1 MALLAEELVEEWL
14 NRKGYFTIRGVKL
27 GVHEIDLLAVRQTGK
42 TLECRHV
49 EVQASVR
56 PVGYMTRVPKD
67 VQRATGRAASS
78 TKVRTDGELRQGIRE
93 WIEKK
98 YDHPEKRKL
107 RSQLA
112 PGPWSRELVVHQIK
126 FEHELELVR
135 DAGIT
140 VHRLSDVLR
149 ELGSGQL
156 LLEGAAGG
164 HLVDLVSMTAPSMPS
179 TPDNIALH
187 PTPVREIASRRR

>member
-27 GVHEIDLLAVRQTGK
+27 GVHEIDLLAVRQVGK
-42 TLECRHV
+42 TLECRHL

-56 PVGYMTRVPKD
+56 PVSYMTRVPRD
-67 VQRATGRAASS
+67 VQKATGRGAASA
-78 TKVRTDGELRQGIRE
+78 KIRTGNELLQGIKE

-98 YDHPEKRKL
+98 YDHPAKRRL
-107 RSQLA
+107 LNRLA

-126 FEHELELVR
+126 YEHELDLVR

-149 ELGSGQL
+149 ELAGGEL

-164 HLVDLVSMTAPSMPS
+164 HLVDLVSMTKP
-179 TPDNIALH
+179 
-187 PTPVREIASRRR
+187 